1 MGSTLNENTILF
13 KKIAN
18 KQPKVYLGL
27 DRDALNKSL
36 QMIFS
41 MLEYGIEVYFI
52 NTEEID
58 DIGSITKFEA
68 EELKQNSLPMNTE
81 NIFNIYWSN

>member
-1 MGSTLNENTILF
+1 
-13 KKIAN
+13 
-18 KQPKVYLGL
+18 
-27 DRDALNKSL
+27 
-36 QMIFS
+36 MIFS

-58 DIGSITKFEA
+58 DIGSITKVKA

-81 NIFNIYWSN
+81 NIFNYLLE